1 MIAVVDQ
8 IKYVDGKEIM
18 HSERIQ
24 AKQNFN
30 ELLEDLR
37 VQIEL
42 KKIKKISERKT
53 EIKKEFCLII
63 VNS

>member
-1 MIAVVDQ
+1 
-8 IKYVDGKEIM
+8 VDGKEVV

-42 KKIKKISERKT
+42 KKIKEISERKR
-53 EIKKEFCLII
+53 IKKGFI
-63 VNS
+63 